1 MLPTTADVTIESTLQ
16 GEEIAMGI
24 DTASLAFLQK
34 VLTDLYSDPILAVV
48 REYSTNAWDSHVE
61 AGQKKPI
68 EVSTPST
75 LSPFF
80 KVRDYGVGL
89 SIEDMR
95 EIYSQYGASTKRG
108 TNAQTGMLGLG
119 CKSALTYT
127 NQFTITSVKAGV
139 KTSVVV
145 SRNAE
150 NVGSMQV
157 VFNGP
162 TTEPQGVEISI
173 PINRKDYNE
182 FRTKAEKFFRVWKP
196 EQILLNGQAPEPIK
210 GEWLNDHIILTESRS
225 AYSDGEYAI
234 VMGGVTYNVTQ
245 VELFGEQ
252 FTHNYNRPNIL
263 NSTGITFFVEMGS
276 IDFTPSREE
285 LHYTTRTR
293 AKLKELVNDFNK
305 TIEQA
310 IIDDLNAQP
319 KPSDVMSRFMQW
331 SKRVYEMPKDLTYKG
346 QKIPMRFDFEESY
359 AVNSWGSNSHNTA
372 NVRSNINNIVDEMKR
387 GEFYIV
393 TGRAKIVD
401 GAAVELTTHQKAK
414 LRTWANANGSTSPTF
429 YFCEKDLH
437 KDWIDQVPRVK
448 WQDILDTKIK
458 RNPSTVDVNK
468 VYIVEAYA
476 REEIDLNLVDKSKEI
491 LWANISDINKEK
503 TYQIYEWANKLGA
516 LVLIVAK
523 NKKKHFDTV
532 FPNAVYYLDWIR
544 QKVASFNASLTPE
557 RFEVLGFLENG
568 SYHSLVYL
576 DSPEIKDPDL
586 RRLAQTAKRV
596 NDQVGDKQSD
606 YSKLRREYLTIRS
619 MEESVGTSNLKRLVN
634 PVQAIDKY
642 PLLGYIGQAYRS
654 QHFSHILLYINAVY
668 ENEVQGV

>member
-1 MLPTTADVTIESTLQ
+1 MLPTTADVTIESTLD

-34 VLTDLYSDPILAVV
+34 VLTDLYSDPILAVI

-61 AGQKKPI
+61 AGQQRPI
-68 EVSTPST
+68 EVETPST
-75 LSPFF
+75 LTPFF

-127 NQFTITSVKAGV
+127 NQFTINSVKDGV

-145 SRNAE
+145 SRNAD

-162 TTEPQGVEISI
+162 SSEPQGVEISI
-173 PINRKDYNE
+173 PIHRKDAFE
-182 FRTKAEKFFRVWKP
+182 FQTKAGKFFRVWKP
-196 EQILLNGQAPEPIK
+196 EQVKLNGQAPEPMK
-210 GEWLNDHIILTESRS
+210 GEWLNEQIILTEGRS

-234 VMGGVTYNVTQ
+234 VMGGVTYNVTRT
-245 VELFGEQ
+245 ELFGEQ
-252 FTHNYNRPNIL
+252 FTSNYNRPNIKT
-263 NSTGITFFVEMGS
+263 STGITFFVEMGS

-285 LHYTTRTR
+285 LHYTPRTR
-293 AKLKELVNDFNK
+293 AKLKDLVNDFNK
-305 TIEQA
+305 TIDKA
-310 IIDDLNAQP
+310 ILDDINLQP
-319 KPSDVMSRFMQW
+319 KPSAAIDRYMQW

-346 QKIPMRFDFEESY
+346 LRIPMRFNFDESY
-359 AVNSWGSNSHNTA
+359 TINSWGSNSHNA
-372 NVRSNINNIVDEMKR
+372 NNVKSSLSNIYEEMR
-387 GEFYIV
+387 GGEFYIV
-393 TGRAKIVD
+393 TGREKIVD
-401 GAAVELTTHQKAK
+401 GNAVELTTHQKAK
-414 LRTWANANGSTSPTF
+414 LRTWAKANGSSSPSF
-429 YFCEKDLH
+429 YFSEKDDH
-437 KDWIDQVPRVK
+437 KEWLDEIPRVK

-458 RNPSTVDVNK
+458 RNSSTIDVSK
-468 VYIVEAYA
+468 VYIVASYA
-476 REEIDLNLVDKSKEI
+476 REEIDINMIDKTKEI

-503 TYQIYEWANKLGA
+503 NYQIYEWATKLGA
-516 LVLIVAK
+516 QVIIVAK
-523 NKKKHFDTV
+523 NKKKHFDIA
-532 FPNAVYYLDWIR
+532 FPNAVYYRDWIR
-544 QKVASFNASLTPE
+544 QKVAAFNASLTPE
-557 RFEVLGFLENG
+557 KFEVLGFLENG

-596 NDQVGDKQSD
+596 NDQVGDKQSA

-619 MEESVGTSNLKRLVN
+619 MEESVGASNLKRLVN

-642 PLLGYIGQAYRS
+642 PLLGYIGQAYKS
-654 QHFSHILLYINAVY
+654 QHFKHILLYINAVY

>member
-1 MLPTTADVTIESTLQ
+1 MLPTTADVTIESTLI

-24 DTASLAFLQK
+24 DTKSLAFLQK
-34 VLTDLYSDPILAVV
+34 VLTDLYSDPILAVI

-61 AGQKKPI
+61 AGQKRPI
-68 EVSTPST
+68 EVETPSSLT
-75 LSPFF
+75 PFF

-89 SIEDMR
+89 SVEDMR

-127 NQFTITSVKAGV
+127 NQFTINSIKDGV

-145 SRNAE
+145 SRNAD

-162 TTEPQGVEISI
+162 STEPQGVEISV

-196 EQILLNGQAPEPIK
+196 EQVKLNGQAPEPMK
-210 GEWLNDHIILTESRS
+210 GEWLNDKICLTEGRS
-225 AYSDGEYAI
+225 SYSDGEYAI
-234 VMGGVTYNVTQ
+234 VMGGVTYNVSRT
-245 VELFGEQ
+245 ELFGEQ
-252 FTHNYNRPNIL
+252 FTSNYLRPNIHT
-263 NSTGITFFVEMGS
+263 STGITFFVDMGE

-293 AKLKELVNDFNK
+293 AKLKALVNDFNA
-305 TIEQA
+305 TIDKAIADDINSQA
-310 IIDDLNAQP
+310 
-319 KPSDVMSRFMQW
+319 KPSDVLERYIQW
-331 SKRVYEMPKDLTYKG
+331 SKRVYDMPRDLTYKG
-346 QKIPMRFDFEESY
+346 KKIPMRFDFDESY
-359 AVNSWGSNSHNTA
+359 AVNNWGSNNHNVS
-372 NVRSNINNIVDEMKR
+372 NVRSSISNIADEKR
-387 GEFYIV
+387 AGQFYIV
-393 TGRAKIVD
+393 IGREKIVD
-401 GAAVELTTHQKAK
+401 GASVELTTHQKAK
-414 LRTWANANGSTSPTF
+414 LRTWANANGSSSPTF
-429 YFCEKDLH
+429 YFSEKDLH
-437 KDWIDQVPRVK
+437 KEWIDDVPRVK

-458 RNPSTVDVNK
+458 RNPSTIDVNK
-468 VYIVEAYA
+468 VYVVEAYA
-476 REEIDLNLVDKSKEI
+476 REEIDLSQVDKTKDI

-503 TYQIYEWANKLGA
+503 TYQIYEWAYKLNA
-516 LVLIVAK
+516 QVLIVAK

-544 QKVASFNASLTPE
+544 QKVAAFNASLTPE
-557 RFEVLGFLENG
+557 RYEVLGFLENG

-576 DSPEIKDPDL
+576 DSPQIKDPDL
-586 RRLAQTAKRV
+586 RRLAQLAKKI
-596 NDQVGDKQSD
+596 NDQANDKQSD
-606 YSKLRREYLTIRS
+606 FTKLRREYLTMRS
-619 MEESVGTSNLKRLVN
+619 MEESVGASNLKRLVN

-654 QHFSHILLYINAVY
+654 QHFSHIMLYINAVY

>member
-1 MLPTTADVTIESTLQ
+1 MLPTTADVTIESTLD

-24 DTASLAFLQK
+24 DTKSLAFLQK
-34 VLTDLYSDPILAVV
+34 VLTDLYSDPILAVI

-61 AGQKKPI
+61 AGQQKPI
-68 EVSTPST
+68 EVTTPSSLT
-75 LSPFF
+75 PFF

-89 SIEDMR
+89 SIEDIR

-127 NQFTITSVKAGV
+127 NQFTINSVKDGI

-145 SRNAE
+145 SRNAD

-162 TTEPQGVEISI
+162 SNEPQGVEISV
-173 PINRKDYNE
+173 PINRKDYRE
-182 FRTKAEKFFRVWKP
+182 FNDKAEKFFQVWKP
-196 EQILLNGQAPEPIK
+196 EQVKLNGQTPEPMR
-210 GEWLNDHIILTESRS
+210 GEWLNDKIILTEGRS
-225 AYSDGEYAI
+225 SYSDGEYAI
-234 VMGGVTYNVTQ
+234 VMGGVTYNVTRD
-245 VELFGEQ
+245 ELFGQ
-252 FTHNYNRPNIL
+252 VYASNYLRPNIHT
-263 NSTGITFFVEMGS
+263 STGITFFVDMGE

-293 AKLKELVNDFNK
+293 AKLKELVNDFNE

-310 IIDDLNAQP
+310 IIGDINAQP
-319 KPSDVMSRFMQW
+319 KPKDVLERYMQW
-331 SKRVYEMPKDLTYKG
+331 TKRVFDMPKDLKYKG
-346 QKIPMRFDFEESY
+346 KPVPLRFDFEESY
-359 AVNSWGSNSHNTA
+359 AVNSWGSNSHNA
-372 NVRSNINNIVDEMKR
+372 GNVRSGIGNLAEEMKR

-401 GAAVELTTHQKAK
+401 GESVELTTHQKAK
-414 LRTWANANGSTSPTF
+414 LRTWANAHGSTCPTF
-429 YFCEKDLH
+429 YFSEKDPH
-437 KDWIDQVPRVK
+437 KEWIEDIPRVT

-458 RNPSTVDVNK
+458 RNPSTVDMNK
-468 VYIVEAYA
+468 VYVVRSYA
-476 REEIDLNLVDKSKEI
+476 REEIDLGMVDKTKDI
-491 LWANISDINKEK
+491 IWANISDINKDK
-503 TYQIYEWANKLGA
+503 TYQIYEWAHKLGA
-516 LVLIVAK
+516 EVLIVAK
-523 NKKKHFDTV
+523 NKKKHFDAV
-532 FPNAVYYLDWIR
+532 FPNAVYYLDWVR
-544 QKVASFNASLTPE
+544 QKVAAFNASLTPE
-557 RFEVLGFLENG
+557 KFEALGFLENG

-586 RRLAQTAKRV
+586 RRLAKVAKRV
-596 NDQVGDKQSD
+596 NDQASDRQSD
-606 YSKLRREYLTIRS
+606 YSKLRREYLTIRA

-654 QHFSHILLYINAVY
+654 QHFNHILLYINAVY

>member
-1 MLPTTADVTIESTLQ
+1 MLPTTADVTITSTLE

-34 VLTDLYSDPILAVV
+34 VLTDLYSDPILAVI

-68 EVSTPST
+68 EVTTPSSLT
-75 LSPFF
+75 PFF

-127 NQFTITSVKAGV
+127 NQFTINSVKDGI
-139 KTSVVV
+139 KTSIIV
-145 SRNAE
+145 SRNAD

-162 TTEPQGVEISI
+162 SNEPQGVEISV
-173 PINRKDYNE
+173 PINRKDYLE
-182 FRTKAEKFFRVWKP
+182 FRNKAEKFFQVWKP
-196 EQILLNGQAPEPIK
+196 EQVLLNGQSPQPLK
-210 GEWLNDHIILTESRS
+210 GEWLNDKVILTESGS
-225 AYSDGEYAI
+225 SYGDGAYAI
-234 VMGGVTYNVTQ
+234 VMGGVTYNVTRA
-245 VELFGEQ
+245 ELFGEQ
-252 FTHNYNRPNIL
+252 YSHNSFRPNIHS
-263 NSTGITFFVEMGS
+263 STGITFFVDMGDV
-276 IDFTPSREE
+276 DFTPSREE

-293 AKLKELVNDFNK
+293 AKLKALVNNFNK
-305 TIEQA
+305 LIEQA
-310 IIDDLNAQP
+310 IIDDINAQP
-319 KPSDVMSRFMQW
+319 KPSDVIQRYIQW
-331 SKRVYEMPKDLTYKG
+331 TKRVFDMPKDLTYKG
-346 QKIPMRFDFEESY
+346 QSVPLRFDFEESY
-359 AVNSWGSNSHNTA
+359 AVNSWGSNSHNA
-372 NVRSNINNIVDEMKR
+372 GNVRQSIENITETIRR

-393 TGRAKIVD
+393 TGREKIVD
-401 GAAVELTTHQKAK
+401 GQAVELTTHQKAK

-429 YFCEKDLH
+429 YFSEKDNH
-437 KDWIDQVPRVK
+437 KGWLADVPRVA

-458 RNPSTVDVNK
+458 RNPSTVDINK
-468 VYIVEAYA
+468 VYVVQSYA
-476 REEIDLNLVDKSKEI
+476 REEIDLTLVDKNKEI
-491 LWANISDINKEK
+491 LWANISDINKDK

-516 LVLIVAK
+516 QVLIVAK

-532 FPNAVYYLDWIR
+532 FPNAVYYLDWVR
-544 QKVASFNASLTPE
+544 QKVAAFNASLTPE
-557 RFEVLGFLENG
+557 KFEALGFLENG

-586 RRLAQTAKRV
+586 RRLAQVAKRV
-596 NDQVGDKQSD
+596 NDQASDRQSD
-606 YSKLRREYLTIRS
+606 YSKLRREYLTMRA